1 MRPTMLLT
9 AVLAAALLAGT
20 VYGAEGNRSAADL
33 TTFSVQLSA
42 TREAREETPQQIN
55 HADVCKGCH
64 VTLKNGVLSVY
75 CKTVNPGEIGVTDCN
90 IRLVGGEAICY
101 EEGFFCEAVQ
111 SIP

>member
-1 MRPTMLLT
+1 MRPTMFLT
-9 AVLAAALLAGT
+9 VIVASTLLAGT
-20 VYGAEGNRSAADL
+20 VYAAEGNRADF
-33 TTFSVQLSA
+33 TFPTQLSE
-42 TREAREETPQQIN
+42 TREVPKETPQQIN

-64 VTLKNGVLSVY
+64 VTLKNGHLSVY

-90 IRLVGGEAICY
+90 IRLVNGEAICY